1 MVGPHG
7 FPTVVKQV
15 AKFQNY
21 NLSTFKFQCSPAW
34 RSCSCWRCSN
44 FARPTGFRHVG
55 EVAFST
61 LLRSESRTLPDNPP
75 LSENGAK
82 KDRLRAERGRPFCLW
97 KASASR
103 QRPRKTKPARQ
114 YRTTGRERLFFRECL
129 AEDVD
134 QNTSSNGRADNTG
147 HVGAHG
153 VHQQEVL
160 RVLALAHLLGHTGG
174 HRHSGNASGTD
185 QRVDLAAG
193 HGVHH
198 LAAQH
203 TGCGAEGE
211 GDQAQ
216 HDDEQGAGVQEGV
229 CRGGAANRQSQENG
243 DDVKIQ
249 ILGKFPQSVGI
260 EQTDLCIIL
269 ANSLDNVKEAFSR
282 FEGKKELG
290 ITIQNHKKRII
301 LKIENTSQPV
311 DVKNINTSKKDKKN
325 HGYGISN
332 IRRVVDKY
340 NGTMQIK
347 YVDGR
352 FLLEMLI

>member
-1 MVGPHG
+1 MLNENDVEQARDYVNELINRKDVHFTYKTGN
-7 FPTVVKQV
+7 VV
-15 AKFQNY
+15 ADYIIN
-21 NLSTFKFQCSPAW
+21 
-34 RSCSCWRCSN
+34 
-44 FARPTGFRHVG
+44 G
-55 EVAFST
+55 EV
-61 LLRSESRTLPDNPP
+61 
-75 LSENGAK
+75 
-82 KDRLRAERGRPFCLW
+82 
-97 KASASR
+97 
-103 QRPRKTKPARQ
+103 
-114 YRTTGRERLFFRECL
+114 
-129 AEDVD
+129 
-134 QNTSSNGRADNTG
+134 
-147 HVGAHG
+147 
-153 VHQQEVL
+153 
-160 RVLALAHLLGHTGG
+160 
-174 HRHSGNASGTD
+174 
-185 QRVDLAAG
+185 
-193 HGVHH
+193 
-198 LAAQH
+198 
-203 TGCGAEGE
+203 
-211 GDQAQ
+211 QAIK
-216 HDDEQGAGVQEGV
+216 
-229 CRGGAANRQSQENG
+229 QENG